1 MINLHYA
8 RCSGFL
14 KAVASSFVDKKDIIR
29 EIRET
34 IVLAYREVEGEGGN
48 ENPGRIPV
56 ATVLINETV

>member
-1 MINLHYA
+1 MINLYYA

-14 KAVASSFVDKKDIIR
+14 KAVASSFVDKKDTKG

-34 IVLAYREVEGEGGN
+34 IVLIYRKVEGERGN